1 MSDFARERSAR
12 GEAEQFELEKMQAR
26 GLNELIHAGWKAMP
40 RLARYRTVE
49 EWCAALD
56 AAELRMWRAALLMLL
71 CWRSRSSAR
80 EKDPRQIV
88 VSLR

>member
-1 MSDFARERSAR
+1 MSDYTRDRSAR
-12 GEAEQFELEKMQAR
+12 GEAERFELEKMQAR
-26 GLNELIHAGWKAMP
+26 GLNELLLAGWKAVP

-71 CWRSRSSAR
+71 EWRRVRASNPARRDLESR
-80 EKDPRQIV
+80 
-88 VSLR
+88 L